1 MMLFLI
7 YFPAIFVHFQ
17 MNIELPVLHST
28 DVLLAPMKSEM
39 DQLTKIR
46 SHIRK
51 VIPEA
56 LEARYADG
64 RRTFD
69 DSDEERENHSAV
81 EDLLQQSADAVL
93 SNAPSDQIP
102 ERQIENN
109 HEPSKKRAVVSHDEA
124 R

>member
-64 RRTFD
+64 RRTFTEFLHKVII
-69 DSDEERENHSAV
+69 SSAFYYGI
-81 EDLLQQSADAVL
+81 SAAV
-93 SNAPSDQIP
+93 SISS
-102 ERQIENN
+102 E
-109 HEPSKKRAVVSHDEA
+109 
-124 R
+124 